1 MTGTLITAIIT
12 ITLALVFYTIG
23 VWSEHRSKQLKKI
36 HLIFFWL
43 GLCMDTTGT
52 ILMGRI
58 AKQSMFSGKLS
69 LHGVTGTLAIVL
81 MIVHAIWATIVLIKN
96 NEDSA
101 KNFHRLSIAVWV
113 ILACPIYSWDDNRNE
128 IKLQFRKQIKKPCR
142 TSDTAFNSVNFES
155 VLATTITN
163 IAWLHYLFT

>member
-1 MTGTLITAIIT
+1 MTGILMAAIIT

-43 GLCMDTTGT
+43 GLCMDTMGT

-58 AKQSMFSGKLS
+58 AEQPMLSGKLS
-69 LHGVTGTLAIVL
+69 LHGVTGMLAIIL
-81 MIVHAIWATIVLIKN
+81 MIVHAIWATVVLVKN

-101 KNFHRLSIAVWV
+101 KNFHRLSIAVWAVWLVPYILGMV
-113 ILACPIYSWDDNRNE
+113 IGMR
-128 IKLQFRKQIKKPCR
+128 
-142 TSDTAFNSVNFES
+142 
-155 VLATTITN
+155 
-163 IAWLHYLFT
+163 

>member
-1 MTGTLITAIIT
+1 MTRILITAIIT

-23 VWSEHRSKQLKKI
+23 VWSEHRSKKLKKI

-58 AKQSMFSGKLS
+58 AKRSLFSGGLS
-69 LHGVTGTLAIVL
+69 LHGVTGMLAIIL
-81 MIVHAIWATIVLIKN
+81 MIVHAVWATIVLIKK

-101 KNFHRLSIAVWV
+101 KNFHRLSIAVWAIWLV
-113 ILACPIYSWDDNRNE
+113 PYILGMIIGMR
-128 IKLQFRKQIKKPCR
+128 
-142 TSDTAFNSVNFES
+142 
-155 VLATTITN
+155 
-163 IAWLHYLFT
+163 

>member
-1 MTGTLITAIIT
+1 MTGALIAAIIT

-23 VWSEHRSKQLKKI
+23 VWSEHQSKKLKKI

-58 AKQSMFSGKLS
+58 AKQSIFSGKLS
-69 LHGVTGTLAIVL
+69 LHGITGALAIIL
-81 MIVHAIWATIVLIKN
+81 MIIHAIWATIVLVKN

-101 KNFHRLSIAVWV
+101 KNFHRFSIAVWAIWLV
-113 ILACPIYSWDDNRNE
+113 PY
-128 IKLQFRKQIKKPCR
+128 
-142 TSDTAFNSVNFES
+142 
-155 VLATTITN
+155 VLGMI
-163 IAWLHYLFT
+163 IGMR